1 MALVFYPRSFLS
13 ILVSLFLYY
22 VKIDRTNKQH
32 IIDKIKKELYIY
44 IYMEE
49 NFRFRFERICF
60 MISYLKLFLGNN
72 TYIWFGRVTLRF
84 ICI

>member
-1 MALVFYPRSFLS
+1 MEFKFGHSSRTTNASVFGSMALVFYPRSFLS

-44 IYMEE
+44 IYIWK
-49 NFRFRFERICF
+49 RIF
-60 MISYLKLFLGNN
+60 VLDLKEFVL
-72 TYIWFGRVTLRF
+72 
-84 ICI
+84 